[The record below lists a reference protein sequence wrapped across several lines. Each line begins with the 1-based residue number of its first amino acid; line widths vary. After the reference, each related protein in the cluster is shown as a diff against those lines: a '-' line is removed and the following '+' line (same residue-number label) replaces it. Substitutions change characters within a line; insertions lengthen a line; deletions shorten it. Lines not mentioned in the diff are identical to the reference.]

1 MSEIDIKP
9 LIEKAK
15 KFINSAKVLFNIGDF
30 DSTVSRTY
38 YAMHHIA
45 EAVLF
50 TKNLKIKTHRGLI
63 STFGQI
69 FVKTNIFPKE
79 IGRQLRDTFD
89 KRLIGDYE
97 YAIEI
102 KKEDA
107 EKVLKTGED
116 FIDKLIEYLETKN
129 FI

>member
-15 KFINSAKVLFNIGDF
+15 KFIKSAKLLFDAGDF

-38 YAMHHIA
+38 YAMHHIT
-45 EAVLF
+45 EAVLL

-63 STFGQI
+63 SKFGEI
-69 FVKTNIFPKE
+69 FIKTNIFTKD
-79 IGRQLRDTFD
+79 IGRQLRDIFD

-97 YAIEI
+97 YITEI
-102 KKEDA
+102 KRIDA
-107 EKVLKTGED
+107 ENVLITGQKYLKE
-116 FIDKLIEYLETKN
+116 LIEYLETKN

>member
-15 KFINSAKVLFNIGDF
+15 KFIKSAKLLFDAGDF

-38 YAMHHIA
+38 YAMHHIT
-45 EAVLF
+45 EDVLL

-63 STFGQI
+63 SKFGEFFI
-69 FVKTNIFPKE
+69 KTNIFTKE
-79 IGRQLRDTFD
+79 IGRQLRDIFD

-97 YAIEI
+97 YITEI
-102 KKEDA
+102 NRIDA
-107 EKVLKTGED
+107 ENVLITGQKYLKE
-116 FIDKLIEYLETKN
+116 LIEYLETKN

>member
-1 MSEIDIKP
+1 MSEKDIKP

-38 YAMHHIA
+38 YAMHHIV

-63 STFGQI
+63 STFGQF

-102 KKEDA
+102 NKEDA
-107 EKVLKTGED
+107 EKVLKTGEE
-116 FIDKLIEYLETKN
+116 FIDKLIEYLEKKN